1 MRDNSLN
8 ILLIASWYPSM
19 EDPTSGSFVQEQ
31 AHMLRDFGHQVTVI
45 HPFMLGSFAKS
56 ITKQS
61 YQSFSTEDGIR
72 VLRVGVSPP
81 APLFRSLSYRY
92 CYFRVKKALK
102 KHQFSW
108 RKFDV
113 IHSHSV
119 FMGGYIAQKLSDELQ
134 IPFVHTEHA
143 SGLFFNPNQYTS
155 TDKRLLQSIYS
166 SARNVLFVSH
176 YSLNNTIDIL
186 KISDSSRFSVV
197 PNLINAD
204 FFKES
209 INRGSKPTNFLMVG
223 DFIPVKNH
231 ELLLRAW
238 KTVQTKYTDI
248 KLTLIGDCIDE
259 IELAKRFP
267 ELNFDLI
274 TIIPRLGRQALCE
287 LMKSHDVVLSSSL
300 VETFGLSIAESQALG
315 IPAVVTNSGG
325 VTDIISP
332 ETGIVTEPNVEAFGK
347 GIFQM
352 IDTFDSFDA
361 SRIRQLAMDRFSP
374 PVIMQQLNAIYAKV
388 L

>member
-31 AHMLRDFGHQVTVI
+31 AHMLRDFGHQITVI
-45 HPFMLGSFAKS
+45 HPFMLGTFSNSIAKR
-56 ITKQS
+56 S
-61 YQSFSTEDGIR
+61 YQTFSIEDDIR
-72 VLRVGVSPP
+72 VLRVGVAPP
-81 APLFRSLSYRY
+81 LPFFRSNSYAY
-92 CYFRVKKALK
+92 CFHRVLKAMKKVQLNP
-102 KHQFSW
+102 QEFTI
-108 RKFDV
+108 
-113 IHSHSV
+113 IHSHAA
-119 FMGGYIAQKLSDELQ
+119 FMGGYVAMRLYQNVG
-134 IPFVHTEHA
+134 IPFIHTEHA
-143 SGLFFNPNQYTS
+143 SGLLFNPNQYTS

-176 YSLNNTIDIL
+176 FSLNNTIDIL
-186 KISDSSRFSVV
+186 KITDSSRFSVV
-197 PNLINAD
+197 PNLIKAD

-209 INRGSKPTNFLMVG
+209 LNRGSKPTNFLMVG

-238 KTVQTKYTDI
+238 KAVQTKYTDI

-267 ELNFDLI
+267 ELNFGLI
-274 TIIPRLGRQALCE
+274 TIIPRLGRQALFE
-287 LMKSHDVVLSSSL
+287 LMKSHDVILSSSL

-374 PVIMQQLNAIYAKV
+374 PVIMQQLNAIYSKV
-388 L
+388 F